1 MHVRMSDVSPSNVTE
16 KQLLLW
22 VRLQYE
28 TKARRFVHFDL
39 STVKPDPEFDQLA
52 RNDYLFGKSASQQD
66 VTKYEAA
73 AAKAVQ
79 NKDQFDFTSISGD
92 IKPSEKEATKLLQ
105 IMKKIAKPDPQP
117 TFIILSFNITTDLF
131 IYL

>member
-1 MHVRMSDVSPSNVTE
+1 
-16 KQLLLW
+16 
-22 VRLQYE
+22 
-28 TKARRFVHFDL
+28 
-39 STVKPDPEFDQLA
+39 
-52 RNDYLFGKSASQQD
+52 